1 MQTIKIDGITRI
13 EGHGKITIQLDDKGI
28 VQDAHLHVAQFR
40 GFEKFCE
47 GRPFSEMPSLTA
59 RICGICP
66 TSHLLA
72 GAKACDEVMGVHP
85 PETGEKLRRIVHL
98 AQMAQSHALSFFH
111 LSSPDFLL
119 GWDSNPAERNIFGLA
134 ATYPAVALD
143 GIRLRKWGQHVIEIL
158 GGKRIHTPWIVPGGV
173 AEPLTEEKR
182 DEILKG
188 VPEALA
194 IATRTLEFYKGIV
207 AKFADEAASFANFPS
222 MFMGITR
229 KDGNLCFYGSRRH
242 NEGCL
247 KFIDNYGNV
256 VADNI
261 QPADYATVIGESVD
275 QTSWMK
281 PTYYR
286 PGGFPDGL
294 YRVGPVARLN
304 LARQCGTPLA
314 DKALADYRKAYGNMV
329 ASSFHNHYARLIEII
344 FSLERIT
351 ELLEDRSILDKHV
364 RAEAKANEAEGVG
377 IVEAPRGT
385 LIHHYK
391 VDENGMMTG
400 ANLIVATA
408 HNTMGMNKGLKQ
420 VAEKFISGKTVTE
433 GMLNRMEGVIR
444 AFDPCLSCATHAD
457 GTMALVVDV
466 LNADGSLQERIGR
479 RE

>member
-1 MQTIKIDGITRI
+1 MQTIKIDGITRV

-28 VQDAHLHVAQFR
+28 VQDAHLHINQFR

-72 GAKACDEVMGVHP
+72 GAKACDEVMGVRI

-119 GWDSNPAERNIFGLA
+119 GWDSNPAERNVFGLA
-134 ATYPAVALD
+134 ATHPSVALD
-143 GIRLRKWGQHVIEIL
+143 GIRLRKWGQHAIEIM

-173 AEPLTEEKR
+173 SEALTEEKR
-182 DEILKG
+182 DEILQG
-188 VPEALA
+188 LPDALA
-194 IATRTLEFYKGIV
+194 IATRTLEFYKSIV
-207 AKFADEAASFANFPS
+207 AKFADEAATFANFPS

-229 KDGNLCFYGSRRH
+229 KDGNLCLYGSRRRY
-242 NEGCL
+242 EGWL
-247 KFIDNYGNV
+247 KVIDSYGNV
-256 VADNI
+256 VVDNV
-261 QPADYATVIGESVD
+261 QPEDYATIVGESVD
-275 QTSWMK
+275 KSSWMK

-286 PGGFPDGL
+286 PMGFDDGL

-304 LARQCGTPLA
+304 LAKQCGTPLA
-314 DKALADYRKAYGNMV
+314 DKALADFRKAYGNV
-329 ASSFHNHYARLIEII
+329 VSSSFHNHYARLIEII
-344 FSLERIT
+344 FSLERIN
-351 ELLEDRSILDKHV
+351 ELLEDRSILDTDV
-364 RAEAKANEAEGVG
+364 RAEAKANELEGVG

-385 LIHHYK
+385 LIHHYT
-391 VDENGMMTG
+391 VDKNGMMVK

-408 HNTMGMNKGLKQ
+408 HNTQAMNKGLKQ
-420 VAEKFISGKTVTE
+420 AADKFISGNTVTE

-444 AFDPCLSCATHAD
+444 SFDPCLSCATHAD

-466 LNADGSLQERIGR
+466 LNADGSLQQRIGR
-479 RE
+479 TE